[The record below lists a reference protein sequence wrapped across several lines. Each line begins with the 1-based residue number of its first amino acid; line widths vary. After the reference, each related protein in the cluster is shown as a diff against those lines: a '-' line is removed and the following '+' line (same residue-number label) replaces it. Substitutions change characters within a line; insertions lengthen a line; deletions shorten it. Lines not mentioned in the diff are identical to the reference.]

1 MKNLSVRSGALDGAL
16 FKGMMLAAADYLENY
31 KEEING
37 LNVFPVP
44 DGDTGD
50 NTCSTVRSGAV
61 ALIPITDGEICAV
74 LNALKS
80 GMLLGARG
88 NSGVILSQL
97 FAGFADGLSG
107 MREARISDIRSAMKK
122 GVQRAYDAVS
132 TPTEG
137 TILTVAREG
146 VLYADGISAE
156 SLCDYFDALA
166 EGMRI
171 SLERTPDILPIL
183 RDAGVVD
190 SGGAGLYRLFL
201 GLSLALKGEIS
212 IKGSTSSEALK
223 MPELDE
229 GALLKYGYCT
239 ELLVRLQ
246 ESKCDPDKFSLKG
259 LREFLSTVGDSA
271 VAFKEGKTVKL
282 HVHTFTPHSVLEYMG
297 RVGAFIQVKIENMS
311 LGHSASGIANAD
323 ESLGK
328 SAKGRAKS
336 PDLQAPVTRNYKII
350 AVSHGGA
357 QSELLRS
364 AGADIILTAKRGES
378 PSAKGFFDKI
388 RGAKSSEVFIFPN
401 DKNAILA
408 AKQAAQLYG
417 KARVYIIPSTNIAEC
432 YAALSIS
439 DPNASALEM
448 KEGFERAVGRIKCA
462 LLSPAV
468 KGCSL
473 DGIDIKRGDTVGIIR
488 NKIVTSDR
496 KRIGCALTLIGM
508 LVSDESSLL
517 TVFRGKGADKR
528 ESRKITDAV
537 RERYPRLEV
546 CEIYSAEEIYPYI
559 FSAE

>member
-1 MKNLSVRSGALDGAL
+1 MKNLSVQSGALDGAL
-16 FKGMMLAAADYLENY
+16 FKDMMLAAADYLENY

-50 NTCSTVRSGAV
+50 NMCSTVRSGAT
-61 ALIPITDGEICAV
+61 ALIPITDVEICAV
-74 LNALKS
+74 LSALKS

-97 FAGFADGLSG
+97 FAGFSDGLSG
-107 MREARISDIRSAMKK
+107 MREARISDIRSAMKM

-156 SLCDYFDALA
+156 SLPDYFDALA
-166 EGMRI
+166 EGMRL

-190 SGGAGLYRLFL
+190 SGGAGLYRLSL
-201 GLSLALKGEIS
+201 GLSLAIRGEIS
-212 IKGSTSSEALK
+212 VAARDSSGADK
-223 MPELDE
+223 IPNLDE
-229 GALLKYGYCT
+229 GELLKYGYCT

-271 VAFKEGKTVKL
+271 VAFKEGNTVKL
-282 HVHTFTPHSVLEYMG
+282 HVHTFTPHSVLEYME

-311 LGHSASGIANAD
+311 LGHSVSGITNVGEA
-323 ESLGK
+323 SKK
-328 SAKGRAKS
+328 SAKARAKS

-364 AGADIILTAKRGES
+364 VGADIILTAKRGES
-378 PSAKGFFDKI
+378 PSAKAFFDKI
-388 RGAKSSEVFIFPN
+388 RSAKSSEIFIFPN
-401 DKNAILA
+401 DKNARLA
-408 AKQAAQLYG
+408 AKQAAELYG
-417 KARVYIIPSTNIAEC
+417 KANAYIIPSTNIAEC

-488 NKIVTSDR
+488 NKIVASDKR
-496 KRIGCALTLIGM
+496 RIGCALTLIGM
-508 LVSDESSLL
+508 LVTDESSLL

-528 ESRKITDAV
+528 EARKITDAV
-537 RERYPRLEV
+537 RERYPTLEV
-546 CEIYSAEEIYPYI
+546 YEIYSAEEIYPYI
-559 FSAE
+559 FSVE